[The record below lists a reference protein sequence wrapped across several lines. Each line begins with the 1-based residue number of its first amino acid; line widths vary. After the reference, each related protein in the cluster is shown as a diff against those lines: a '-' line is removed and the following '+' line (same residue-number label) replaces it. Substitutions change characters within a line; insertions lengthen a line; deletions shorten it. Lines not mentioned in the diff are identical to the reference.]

1 MTANTSERDTIDT
14 LLILGASGD
23 LTKRLLLPGLAT
35 LLASRQGRSLR
46 VLGAG
51 MEDLSAADWTRRVT
65 EAFDSSGAKGRLLAG
80 TASRSRYVRADVTDP
95 AQLGKLLATC
105 TGTPAIYFAL
115 PPAVTAKVCEALRH
129 VDLPDST
136 ALVLEKPFGV
146 DRESARSLNR
156 LLTSLVPEA
165 QVHRVDHFLGR
176 ADVLNIL
183 GTRFANRL
191 LEPVWNNQHVERIDV
206 VFDEALTLEDRAG
219 YYDHAGALVD
229 MIQSHLLQVM
239 ALLVMDPPAT
249 LHEAD
254 LRNGKVAVLRATHVY
269 GDDPAASSGRARYT
283 AGKIGRRQVPAYT
296 KEPGV
301 DPRRRTE
308 TLAELTVEV
317 RSWRWAGV
325 PITLRSGKSLGTP
338 RKEVVVTF
346 KPPPH
351 LPDGFT
357 GTDRKEQVTIGMSPP
372 RVVLGMDVNGPGD
385 PFHLDW
391 AELVAELGPGEF
403 EAYGEVLAGVL
414 ASDPTL
420 SVRGDAA
427 EECWRIIEPVQRA
440 WAANEVPMDT
450 YPAGSAGPKGWPGN
464 VGAG

>member
-1 MTANTSERDTIDT
+1 MSNRPRIDT
-14 LLILGASGD
+14 LLVLGASGD

-35 LLASRQGRSLR
+35 LLASKGARPLGL
-46 VLGAG
+46 VGAG
-51 MEDLSAADWTRRVT
+51 MEELSRDDWRTRVR
-65 EAFDSSGAKGRLLAG
+65 DSFAESGAKGRLLAG

-95 AQLGKLLATC
+95 DQLRSLLDTC
-105 TGTPAIYFAL
+105 DGTPAIYFAL
-115 PPAVTAKVCEALRH
+115 PPTVTAKVCRALQG
-129 VDLPDST
+129 VDLPEGT
-136 ALVLEKPFGV
+136 TLVLEKPFGV
-146 DRESARSLNR
+146 DRHSAEELNR
-156 LLTSLVPEA
+156 LLTALVPEA

-183 GTRFANRL
+183 GTRFANPL
-191 LEPVWNNQHVERIDV
+191 LEPVWNNQHVARIDI
-206 VFDEALTLEDRAG
+206 VFDEDLTLENRAG

-239 ALLVMDPPAT
+239 ALLTMEPPAS

-254 LRNGKVAVLRATHVY
+254 LRNGKVSALRATHLY
-269 GDDPAASSGRARYT
+269 DDDPAASSRRARYT

-308 TLAELTVEV
+308 TLADMTVEV
-317 RSWRWAGV
+317 RNWRWAGV
-325 PITLRSGKSLGTP
+325 PVTLRSGKSLGTA

-351 LPDGFT
+351 LPEGFT
-357 GTDRKEQVTIGMSPP
+357 GTDRAEQVTIGLFPP

-385 PFHLDW
+385 PFRLDW
-391 AELVAELGPGEF
+391 AELVADLGPGEL

-414 ASDPTL
+414 DSDPTL

-427 EECWRIIEPVQRA
+427 EECWRIVEPVQEA
-440 WAANEVPMDT
+440 WAAGDVPMDT

>member
-1 MTANTSERDTIDT
+1 MTPRPQIDT

-23 LTKRLLLPGLAT
+23 LTRRLLLPGLAT
-35 LLASRQGRSLR
+35 LLASDQGRPLR
-46 VLGAG
+46 LLGAG
-51 MEDLSAADWTRRVT
+51 MEDLDRTEWRSRVK
-65 EAFDSSGAKGRLLAG
+65 EAFASSGKRGRLLSSTAA
-80 TASRSRYVRADVTDP
+80 ASRYHQADVTDP
-95 AQLGKLLATC
+95 DQLRTLLGEC
-105 TGTPAIYFAL
+105 EGTPAIYFAL
-115 PPAVTAKVCEALRH
+115 PPAVTAKVCEALQQ
-129 VDLPDST
+129 VDRPEGT
-136 ALVLEKPFGV
+136 TLVLEKPFGV
-146 DRESARSLNR
+146 DRDSARRLNE

-165 QVHRVDHFLGR
+165 QIHRVDHFLGR

-191 LEPVWNNQHVERIDV
+191 LEPVWNNQNVERIEV
-206 VFDEALTLEDRAG
+206 VFDEDLTLEDRAG

-239 ALLVMDPPAT
+239 SLLMMEPPAT
-249 LHEAD
+249 LDEAD
-254 LRNGKVAVLRATHVY
+254 LRNGKVTVLRATHIH
-269 GDDPAASSGRARYT
+269 GDDPVGSSRRARYT
-283 AGKIGRRQVPAYT
+283 AGRIGRRNVPAYT

-308 TLAELTVEV
+308 TLAEVTVEV
-317 RSWRWAGV
+317 RNWRWAGV
-325 PITLRSGKSLGTP
+325 PVTLRSGKSLGRP

-351 LPDGFT
+351 LPEGFT
-357 GTDRKEQVTIGMSPP
+357 GTDRAEQITIGLSPS
-372 RVVLGMDVNGPGD
+372 RLVLGMDVNGPDD
-385 PFHLDW
+385 PFQLDW
-391 AELVAELGPGEF
+391 AELSTELGPGSL

-440 WAANEVPMDT
+440 WAEDAVPMDS
-450 YPAGSAGPKGWPGN
+450 YPAGSTGPKEWA
-464 VGAG
+464 AGSGE